1 MAERATRAPASVRSA
16 KPRVARRT
24 AACAVLALIAVVPT
38 LRGALAQPPSAAE
51 LETLRAETAADHAAM
66 LARLG
71 IRELRPGPSGDES
84 KPDHANYDESR
95 ANPYPVLPDPLTL
108 ANGAKVTTAEQWWRL
123 RRPEIVED
131 FEREVVGRVPPHV
144 PKVAWETIA
153 TREWTS
159 GGRKVVGRQLVG
171 IVDNSAYPKIAVE
184 ICMTLVL
191 PADSAEPAPVMIMLG
206 GGALPEAAGAE
217 PAASDGRVPCKRGPV
232 LAPRGAASSAAPDP
246 PATEQL
252 IAAGWGFASL
262 SPTSVQADNGAGLT
276 RGIIGL
282 VNKGARRAPDD
293 WGALRAWAWGA
304 SRGFDFLATQSGVDA
319 RRVGVEGVS
328 RYGKAALVAMAF
340 DQRFAVVLV
349 GSSGEGS
356 AKLHRRRWGEQVEN
370 LTASGEYHWMAGNFL
385 KYGAATADFGSMG
398 PGDLPVDAHELLALC
413 APRPTFL
420 SYGVPEQGD
429 ARWLDQRGSFM
440 AAVAAQPV
448 FRLLGARDLGVSDD
462 YAGATLP
469 GVNVGLLEGE
479 LAWRQHDGGHTDGPN
494 WKYFIPWADRMLGRR

>member
-1 MAERATRAPASVRSA
+1 MAERATREPAAPAKSRLGVRHG
-16 KPRVARRT
+16 VAP
-24 AACAVLALIAVVPT
+24 AALALLIAVPPFYAA
-38 LRGALAQPPSAAE
+38 RAQPPSGAD
-51 LETLRAETAADHAAM
+51 LEKLRAETVADHAAM

-84 KPDHANYDESR
+84 KPDHANYDEAL

-108 ANGAKVTTAEQWWRL
+108 KSGAKITTADAWWTQ
-123 RRPEIVED
+123 RRPEIVAD
-131 FEREVVGRVPPHV
+131 FEREVVGRVPANV
-144 PKVAWETIA
+144 PSVAWTTLA

-171 IVDNSAYPKIAVE
+171 TVDNSSSPEISVE

-191 PADSAEPAPVMIMLG
+191 PATSTAPAPVMIMLG

-232 LAPRGAASSAAPDP
+232 FAPRAAANAPPADP

-282 VNKGARRAPDD
+282 VNRGARRSPED

-304 SRGFDFLATQSGVDA
+304 SRGLDFLATQPGVDA
-319 RRVGVEGVS
+319 RRIGVEGVS
-328 RYGKAALVAMAF
+328 RYGKAALIAMAF
-340 DQRFAVVLV
+340 DRRFAVALV
-349 GSSGEGS
+349 GSSGEGG

-385 KYGAATADFGSMG
+385 KYGAAAADFGAMN
-398 PGDLPVDAHELLALC
+398 PGDLPVDAHELIALC
-413 APRPTFL
+413 APRPVFI

-429 ARWLDQRGSFM
+429 AKWLDQRGSFM

-448 FRLLGARDLGVSDD
+448 FRLLGARDLGVPDD
-462 YAGATLP
+462 YASAALP
-469 GVNVGLLEGE
+469 GVNVGLLAGE
-479 LAWRQHDGGHTDGPN
+479 LAWRQHDGGHTDAPN
-494 WKYFIPWADRMLGRR
+494 WKYFIPWADRMLGR